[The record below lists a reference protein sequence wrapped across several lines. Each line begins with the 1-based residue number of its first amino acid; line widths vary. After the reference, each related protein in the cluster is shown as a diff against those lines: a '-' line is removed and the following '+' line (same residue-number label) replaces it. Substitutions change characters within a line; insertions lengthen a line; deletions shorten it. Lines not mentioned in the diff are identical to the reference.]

1 VARRNTG
8 KVRYE
13 SMSQYQ
19 QRKHD
24 KRKKFGAKRK
34 DGLDWTDK
42 LFAKLKEAETD
53 E

>member
-1 VARRNTG
+1 MGRRNTG

-13 SMSQYQ
+13 GMTQRQ
-19 QRKHD
+19 QRRHD
-24 KRKKFGAKRK
+24 KRKKFGAKRN
-34 DGLDWTDK
+34 DNRDWTDK